1 MGGHW
6 PAPVTVSAVHRA
18 GHCGRLRGCECDCEW
33 QELPAR
39 AAGGC
44 GSLPPAPL
52 PATWQGRCSTAG
64 RQLCW
69 PSSGDTGWGGGSL
82 QAGPELPPNA
92 PQVCVDGGCYT
103 LGKVVRPGLEG
114 VPQSTLLGVL
124 LALLLLVA
132 VLAAILVFSYHRRKQ
147 LGEPSTAILTQP
159 SPPNYDVSKPL
170 YPLSVQALGVCPH
183 LLGLGQPLGP
193 WSGWLLAGI
202 FPQFFLRTW
211 KTWPPWTGPLEPCL
225 CLCSAQALTTEMA
238 LVRCWRC

>member
-1 MGGHW
+1 MG
-6 PAPVTVSAVHRA
+6 
-18 GHCGRLRGCECDCEW
+18 E
-33 QELPAR
+33 
-39 AAGGC
+39 GC
-44 GSLPPAPL
+44 GL
-52 PATWQGRCSTAG
+52 AG
-64 RQLCW
+64 
-69 PSSGDTGWGGGSL
+69 DGWF
-82 QAGPELPPNA
+82 AGPHHHL
-92 PQVCVDGGCYT
+92 
-103 LGKVVRPGLEG
+103 PGLEG

>member
-1 MGGHW
+1 M
-6 PAPVTVSAVHRA
+6 ADCVAVNVTVSGKSCQHE
-18 GHCGRLRGCECDCEW
+18 LRGDVVVC
-33 QELPAR
+33 P
-39 AAGGC
+39 
-44 GSLPPAPL
+44 LPPSLQLGKDGAPL
-52 PATWQGRCSTAG
+52 QVG
-64 RQLCW
+64 
-69 PSSGDTGWGGGSL
+69 SSVGPPQETQVGGGGSL